1 MTIKKAISFSVLF
14 FTISTSNLMA
24 SWQDLNTPDSLKFIL
39 NLRGGGTLGKAK
51 FQNDLGNIYIPY
63 STSQEDTINIG
74 TLEIQENFFE
84 KSLVGN
90 IALGFSFPYFPQ
102 IRVVADWLHISSTSY
117 EISPLFNGP
126 TNTTDGE
133 QIAIGMSDADFSTD
147 TFSAFVYLDVF
158 SGNLRQKN
166 SFIPYLGVGIGV
178 ASSDT
183 FLTLIDKDGF
193 LFSSEELAPFYEK
206 NEFYPSQNTS
216 TNITGSVELG
226 FAYRITQHAYIDFG
240 TRLTYIPGI
249 SWALNNRLSELA
261 TTEEKKDVY
270 NTRNMLYTSVL
281 LGIRLEF

>member
-1 MTIKKAISFSVLF
+1 MARFKHPRLF
-14 FTISTSNLMA
+14 E
-24 SWQDLNTPDSLKFIL
+24 
-39 NLRGGGTLGKAK
+39 
-51 FQNDLGNIYIPY
+51 IYIKSSWWWNSWKSKISERFRQYIYPY

-270 NTRNMLYTSVL
+270 STRNMLYTSVL